1 MTSELPFFTLGNLA
15 DPMEFTEPLNIK
27 GGDSDVLVAQL
38 KLMQTI
44 RTVEEKIGD
53 MVAAGRVH
61 CPCHLAIGQ
70 EATAVGVCAALRK
83 SDRVF
88 GTHRS
93 HAHYLALGGD
103 MGALFA
109 EIQGRVTGCSK
120 GMGGSMHLYDVDN
133 GFLGSVPLVS
143 ATIPLAVGAA
153 LAAKMLGAGDIAVAF
168 FGDGASEE
176 GVFHESL
183 NYAANYRLPILF
195 VCENNLFSSHLHIN
209 LRQPSDSVAR
219 FACANGIEYAVIDGN
234 DVVQV
239 SREANRLVA
248 RAREGG
254 GPVFMEL
261 VTYRWRGH
269 VGPREDIDVGVRR
282 KEDLHLWK
290 QRDPIARLRIALE
303 GEGLLSREAFD
314 RARSEI
320 QDAVEEAWDRSE
332 RAPYPETT
340 NLLYLVYDQA
350 GA

>member
-1 MTSELPFFTLGNLA
+1 MSSKSQFFTLGDLA
-15 DPMEFTEPLNIK
+15 DPTAFTEPLYIK
-27 GGDSDVLVAQL
+27 GSDADMLIAQL

-44 RTVEEKIGD
+44 RTMEEKIAD
-53 MVAAGRVH
+53 MVTVGQVH

-70 EATAVGVCAALRK
+70 EASAVGVSAALRK

-93 HAHYLALGGD
+93 HAHFLALGGS
-103 MGALFA
+103 MEALFA

-133 GFLGSVPLVS
+133 GFFGSVPLVS

-153 LAAKMLGAGDIAVAF
+153 LAAKMSGTDDVAAVF

-176 GVFHESL
+176 GAFHESL

-219 FACANGIEYAVIDGN
+219 FACANGIEYTVIDGN
-234 DVVQV
+234 DVLLVH
-239 SREANRLVA
+239 REANRLVA

-254 GPVFMEL
+254 GPGFMEL

-290 QRDPIARLRIALE
+290 QRDPIARLCRALE
-303 GEGLLSREAFD
+303 GEGLMTRQAFD
-314 RARSEI
+314 RARGEI
-320 QDAVEEAWDRSE
+320 QDAVEKTWSHSAS
-332 RAPYPETT
+332 APYPETT
-340 NLLYLVYDQA
+340 NLLDLVYEQPET
-350 GA
+350 